1 MYSSPVSLL
10 YPWRTTGI
18 REQEGNEML
27 IAVDA
32 MGGDNAPHEVC
43 RGAAIACANYPDL
56 EIALVGK
63 ENLVR
68 EHLEGV
74 DSAVSNRIHVVH
86 AEDSIGMEESPVVA
100 MRRKKNSSL
109 RVAMEMVHSKEAQG
123 CVSAGN
129 TGAIVAGGVL
139 VIGRIPGIERPGLGM
154 PLPALNRTTMLIDVG
169 ATVRV
174 KPENLFQ
181 FALMGQIYM
190 RHIFGVKE
198 PEITLLSNGEEEI
211 KGDEVVMAAR
221 EMIRAAKLNFK
232 GYVEGRDIPFGK
244 SDLVVCDGFTG
255 NVLLKFIEGFGEA
268 VYALLKEEMGNRLL
282 PKMGMVFMLPMIKEL
297 WTRFDY
303 EGYGG
308 TPLLGVNGAVIKA
321 HGRSKSTAIA
331 NAIRVARDFVEKRG
345 VEQIREE
352 LLEGGKL

>member
-1 MYSSPVSLL
+1 
-10 YPWRTTGI
+10 
-18 REQEGNEML
+18 ML

-32 MGGDNAPHEVC
+32 MGGDNAPHEIC
-43 RGAAIACANYPDL
+43 RGAAIACKNFPDL
-56 EIALVGK
+56 EIALVGREALIK
-63 ENLVR
+63 EQVEDVEPGIAKRL
-68 EHLEGV
+68 
-74 DSAVSNRIHVVH
+74 HVVH
-86 AEDSIGMEESPVVA
+86 AEDMIGMEESPVVSI
-100 MRRKKNSSL
+100 RKKKDSSL
-109 RVAMEMVHSKEAQG
+109 RVAMEMVHSREAQG
-123 CVSAGN
+123 CVSCGN

-154 PLPALNRTTMLIDVG
+154 PLPALNRTSMLIDVG
-169 ATVRV
+169 ATVRA

-198 PEITLLSNGEEEI
+198 PEVALLSNGEEEI

-221 EMIRAAKLNFK
+221 ELIKAAKLNFT
-232 GYVEGRDIPFGK
+232 GYVEGKDIPFGRA
-244 SDLVVCDGFTG
+244 DLVVCDGFTG
-255 NVLLKFIEGFGEA
+255 NVLLKFMEGFGEA

-303 EGYGG
+303 ERYGG

-321 HGRSKSTAIA
+321 HGRSKSTAVA
-331 NAIRVARDFVEKRG
+331 NAIRVAHDFVEKKG
-345 VEQIREE
+345 VELIREE

>member
-1 MYSSPVSLL
+1 
-10 YPWRTTGI
+10 
-18 REQEGNEML
+18 ML

-32 MGGDNAPHEVC
+32 MGGDNAPHEIC
-43 RGAAIACANYPDL
+43 KGAAIACRNIPDL

-63 ENLVR
+63 EEAVR
-68 EHLEGV
+68 EQIEGIE
-74 DSAVSNRIHVVH
+74 SAIARRIHLVKADDV
-86 AEDSIGMEESPVVA
+86 IGMEESPVVA
-100 MRRKKNSSL
+100 IRKKKGASL
-109 RVAMEMVHSKEAQG
+109 RIAMEMVYSKEAQG

-129 TGAIVAGGVL
+129 TGAIVAGGIL

-154 PLPALNRTTMLIDVG
+154 PLPALNRTSMLIDVG
-169 ATVRV
+169 ATVRA

-198 PEITLLSNGEEEI
+198 PEIALLSNGEEEI

-221 EMIRAAKLNFK
+221 ELIRGANLNFK
-232 GYVEGRDIPFGK
+232 GYVEGKDIPFGTA
-244 SDLVVCDGFTG
+244 DLVVCDGFTG
-255 NVLLKFIEGFGEA
+255 NVLLKFMEGFGEA

-303 EGYGG
+303 ERYGG

-321 HGRSKSTAIA
+321 HGRSKSTAVA
-331 NAIRVARDFVEKRG
+331 NAIRVAHDFVEKRG
-345 VEQIREE
+345 VELIREE

>member
-1 MYSSPVSLL
+1 
-10 YPWRTTGI
+10 
-18 REQEGNEML
+18 ML

-43 RGAAIACANYPDL
+43 KGAVIACRNHPDL
-56 EIALVGK
+56 ELALVGK
-63 ENLVR
+63 EKLVR
-68 EHLEGV
+68 EQLESV
-74 DSAVSNRIHVVH
+74 DPGLLKRLHVVH
-86 AEDSIGMEESPVVA
+86 AEDAIGMDESPAVA
-100 MRRKKNSSL
+100 IRKKKKASL
-109 RVAMEMVHSKEAQG
+109 RLAMEMVHSGEAQG
-123 CVSAGN
+123 CVSCGN

-139 VIGRIPGIERPGLGM
+139 IVGRIPGIERPGLGM
-154 PLPALNRTTMLIDVG
+154 PLPALNRTSMLIDVG
-169 ATVRV
+169 ATVRA

-198 PEITLLSNGEEEI
+198 PEIALLSNGEEEI
-211 KGDEVVMAAR
+211 KGDEVVMSAR
-221 EMIRAAKLNFK
+221 EMIKAAKLNFK
-232 GYVEGRDIPFGK
+232 GYVEGKDIPFGTA
-244 SDLVVCDGFTG
+244 DLVVCDGFTG
-255 NVLLKFIEGFGEA
+255 NVLLKFMEGFGEA

-303 EGYGG
+303 ERYGG

-321 HGRSKSTAIA
+321 HGRSRSTAVA
-331 NAIRVARDFVEKRG
+331 NAIRVAHDFVEKKG
-345 VEQIREE
+345 VELIREE